1 MRRSE
6 ALVGVIG
13 EGERWWWCLNERESD
28 GRVGVGGRRGYRGI
42 GSNAGCQLIIA
53 RPRCV

>member
-1 MRRSE
+1 MR
-6 ALVGVIG
+6 
-13 EGERWWWCLNERESD
+13 WCLNERESD